1 MSSGLVIGAEGRA
14 ATAPS
19 ACLIRSG
26 ADLVEVTEALY
37 LQLFSVGLCSV
48 IVGAALDLLD
58 AAIDPRTPHPTV
70 VVVLSLALCAA
81 VAVALRCPTQVY
93 RRLRSSEVSQ
103 AVPGLAGAALL
114 LLGPYGPMW
123 FAAMAMILVTAVL
136 SSLRVTLL
144 TAVSATA
151 MYVARTIIPGADLF
165 PSLDRFAA
173 AFSLLVV
180 GLGGHATIQWMAGF
194 VLRLHSFQFE
204 AEPVAPRRVSARVVA
219 EASPTAR
226 PTRSPRRPSANRLT
240 ARQLEVAVLLRD
252 GLRHS
257 EIAECL
263 SISAR
268 QVERHVRE
276 ARERVGARTASEL
289 VAMLVRNGLVPPV
302 FDVVAA

>member
-1 MSSGLVIGAEGRA
+1 MSSGLVIGAEGQA
-14 ATAPS
+14 ATAPN

-37 LQLFSVGLCSV
+37 LQLFNVGLCSV
-48 IVGAALDLLD
+48 IVGAGLDVLD

-70 VVVLSLALCAA
+70 VVLVSLALCAA
-81 VAVALRCPTQVY
+81 VAIALRRPSQLY

-103 AVPGLAGAALL
+103 AVPGLVGAALL
-114 LLGPYGPMW
+114 VLGPYGPMW

-151 MYVARTIIPGADLF
+151 MYIAGTVIPGADLF

-180 GLGGHATIQWMAGF
+180 GLGGHATIQWMAEF
-194 VLRLHSFQFE
+194 VLRLHSFERE
-204 AEPVAPRRVSARVVA
+204 AEPVAPRRVSARAVV
-219 EASPTAR
+219 EAAHAAR
-226 PTRSPRRPSANRLT
+226 PRRSPRRPSASGLT

-276 ARERVGARTASEL
+276 ARERVGARTTNEL

-302 FDVVAA
+302 SNVVAA